1 VLTSTTSFEPTRL
14 AHSRADESREST
26 RRVRVFDSNTA
37 VTYTAAGST
46 SAWRAYSHDQ
56 DSAKPQARLL
66 DAIS

>member
-1 VLTSTTSFEPTRL
+1 
-14 AHSRADESREST
+14 
-26 RRVRVFDSNTA
+26 VRVFDSNTA